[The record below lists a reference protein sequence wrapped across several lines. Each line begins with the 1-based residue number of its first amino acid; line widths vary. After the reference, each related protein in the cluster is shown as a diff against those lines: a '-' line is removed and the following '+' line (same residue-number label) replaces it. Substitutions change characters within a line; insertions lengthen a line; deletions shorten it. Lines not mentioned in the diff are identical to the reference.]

1 MAYDSKN
8 KPVHIRFYG
17 HTFKDRRHRYKSP
30 VIDYGTPRNKE
41 KHTGF
46 TGTKSA
52 IQDESSPSEEGER
65 LLQKK

>member
-8 KPVHIRFYG
+8 KPVPIRFYG

-46 TGTKSA
+46 TGTKYA
-52 IQDESSPSEEGER
+52 IQDESSSSEEGER